1 MDRKQDKQEEL
12 IKKVIN
18 INRIS
23 KVVKGGRRMR
33 FSALVIVGDGRGSVG
48 YGHAKAGEVSG
59 AIAKAEKKAMK
70 TLLKISVE
78 GSTIPWM
85 VTTKFGASKVLLKP
99 ARKGRGVVG
108 AKPVRAVMEAV
119 GISDVVTKLFGS
131 HNSLNVVKATFAALS
146 SLFEG
151 KTNETK

>member
-1 MDRKQDKQEEL
+1 MDKNRDRGKEL

-33 FSALVIVGDGRGSVG
+33 FSALVIVGDGKGSVG

-59 AIAKAEKKAMK
+59 AIAKAEKKAIK
-70 TLLKISVE
+70 TLLKISLE
-78 GSTIPWM
+78 GSTIPWII
-85 VTTKFGASKVLLKP
+85 TTKFGASKVLLKP
-99 ARKGRGVVG
+99 ARKGRGIVG

-131 HNSLNVVKATFAALS
+131 HNSLNVVKAIFAALS

-151 KTNETK
+151 KTNEIK

>member
-1 MDRKQDKQEEL
+1 MDKNQDKREEL

-59 AIAKAEKKAMK
+59 AIAKAEKKAIK
-70 TLLKISVE
+70 TLLKISLE

-85 VTTKFGASKVLLKP
+85 ITAKFGASKILLKP
-99 ARKGRGVVG
+99 ARKGRGIVG

-131 HNSLNVVKATFAALS
+131 HNSLNVVKAIFVALS

-151 KTNETK
+151 KTNETE

>member
-1 MDRKQDKQEEL
+1 MDKNRDRGKEL

-33 FSALVIVGDGRGSVG
+33 FSALVIVGDGKGSVG

-59 AIAKAEKKAMK
+59 AIAKAEKKAIK
-70 TLLKISVE
+70 TLLKISLE

-85 VTTKFGASKVLLKP
+85 ITTKFGASKVLLKP
-99 ARKGRGVVG
+99 ARKGRGIVG

-131 HNSLNVVKATFAALS
+131 HNSLNVVKAIFAALS

-151 KTNETK
+151 KTNEIE

>member
-1 MDRKQDKQEEL
+1 MDKNRDRGNEL

-33 FSALVIVGDGRGSVG
+33 FSALVIVGDGKGSVG

-59 AIAKAEKKAMK
+59 AIAKAEKKAIK
-70 TLLKISVE
+70 TLLKISLE

-85 VTTKFGASKVLLKP
+85 ITTKFGASKVLLKP
-99 ARKGRGVVG
+99 ARKGRGIVG

-131 HNSLNVVKATFAALS
+131 HNSLNVVKAIFAALS

-151 KTNETK
+151 KTNEIK

>member
-1 MDRKQDKQEEL
+1 MDKNRDRGKEL

-33 FSALVIVGDGRGSVG
+33 FSALVIVGDGKGSVG

-59 AIAKAEKKAMK
+59 AIAKAEKKAIK
-70 TLLKISVE
+70 TLLKISLE

-85 VTTKFGASKVLLKP
+85 ITTKFGASKVLLKP
-99 ARKGRGVVG
+99 ARKGRGIVG

-131 HNSLNVVKATFAALS
+131 HNSLNVVKAIFAALS

-151 KTNETK
+151 KTNEIK

>member
-1 MDRKQDKQEEL
+1 MDKNRDRGKEL

-33 FSALVIVGDGRGSVG
+33 FSALVIVGDGKGSVG

-59 AIAKAEKKAMK
+59 AIAKAEKKAIK
-70 TLLKISVE
+70 TLLKISLE
-78 GSTIPWM
+78 GSTIPWII
-85 VTTKFGASKVLLKP
+85 TTKFGASKVLLKP
-99 ARKGRGVVG
+99 ARKGRGIVG

-131 HNSLNVVKATFAALS
+131 HNSLNVVKAIFAALS

-151 KTNETK
+151 KTNEIE

>member
-1 MDRKQDKQEEL
+1 MDKNQNKQEEL

-59 AIAKAEKKAMK
+59 AIAKAEKKAIK
-70 TLLKISVE
+70 SSLKIPIES
-78 GSTIPWM
+78 STIPWM
-85 VTTKFGASKVLLKP
+85 ITTKFGASKVLLRP
-99 ARKGRGVVG
+99 ARRGRGIVG

-131 HNSLNVVKATFAALS
+131 HNSLNVIKATFAALS

>member
-1 MDRKQDKQEEL
+1 MDKNRDRGKEL

-33 FSALVIVGDGRGSVG
+33 FSALVIVGDGKGSVG
-48 YGHAKAGEVSG
+48 YGHAKAAEVSG
-59 AIAKAEKKAMK
+59 AIAKAEKKAIK
-70 TLLKISVE
+70 TLLKISLE

-85 VTTKFGASKVLLKP
+85 ITTKFGASKVLLKP
-99 ARKGRGVVG
+99 ARKGRGIVG

-131 HNSLNVVKATFAALS
+131 HNSLNVVKAIFAALS

-151 KTNETK
+151 KTNEIK

>member
-1 MDRKQDKQEEL
+1 MNRNLGKQDEL
-12 IKKVIN
+12 VKKVIT

-33 FSALVIVGDGRGSVG
+33 FSALVIVGDGKGSAG
-48 YGHAKAGEVSG
+48 YGHAKAAEVSG
-59 AIAKAEKKAMK
+59 AIAKAEKKAIKSMI
-70 TLLKISVE
+70 KIPLS
-78 GSTIPWM
+78 STIPWLI
-85 VTTKFGASKVLLKP
+85 TIKFGASKVLLKP
-99 ARKGRGVVG
+99 AQRGRGIVG

-119 GISDVVTKLFGS
+119 GIPDVVTKLFGS

-146 SLFEG
+146 SLFEV